1 MLADMHL
8 RNVRQKLMLKKR
20 TEEAVQRLQVIVVV
34 YHRNISNKPNYI
46 LFMLKVFSVNTN
58 LVIKTNHYLLF
69 DMKMSTISKIIFIF
83 IFRPSNAC
91 FGEKNCKP

>member
-34 YHRNISNKPNYI
+34 YHRNISNKPKLYSLYVKGIQCQYKSGDQN
-46 LFMLKVFSVNTN
+46 KS
-58 LVIKTNHYLLF
+58 LL
-69 DMKMSTISKIIFIF
+69 TV
-83 IFRPSNAC
+83 
-91 FGEKNCKP
+91 